1 MDEIL
6 NEIIK
11 EILEQREERPEYQFD
26 YGWNEGLSCAIGII
40 EHHLN
45 SSSHENAHEK

>member
-1 MDEIL
+1 MDEML

-11 EILEQREERPEYQFD
+11 EILEQREENTEDEFD
-26 YGWNEGLSCAIGII
+26 YGWNEGLSCTIGII

-45 SSSHENAHEK
+45 FSSHENAHGK